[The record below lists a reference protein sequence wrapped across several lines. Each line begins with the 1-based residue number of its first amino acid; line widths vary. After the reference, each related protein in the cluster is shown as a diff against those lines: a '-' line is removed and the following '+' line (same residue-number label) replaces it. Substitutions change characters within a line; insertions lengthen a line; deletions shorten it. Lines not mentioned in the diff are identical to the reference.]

1 MTVDIKIA
9 DYNYNLPDSRIAK
22 FPVAERDHS
31 KLLVYNKGNIQE
43 DVFYNIG
50 NYLPKG
56 ELMVFNNTKVI
67 RARMHFRKET
77 GALIEIFLLE
87 PYLPADYEQMF
98 QSRGKCQWLCLIG
111 NKKKWKEGELSQK
124 LTAPSTQSARVPS
137 TQAAPVLEA
146 SASGI
151 VTLSARYIA
160 PHATAHIVEFSW
172 QSSPLSVEG
181 VEEVSFAEIVDLAG
195 ELPIPPYLNRDTEQS
210 DLTTYQTVYSKIK
223 GSVAA
228 PTAGL
233 HFTSDVLSRLDSL
246 GIERDEVTLHVG
258 AGTFK
263 PVKSENVADHE
274 MHAEHFAV
282 RLSTIQNLIKHDGKA
297 IAVGTTSVRTLE
309 SLYYIGVQIYK
320 NAECRTQN
328 TESSCAPNNSAFSIQ
343 NSSLEFGVSQWEPYQ
358 PEANDVSPLDALK
371 AIESYLL
378 ENNLDTLLASTQIII
393 TPAGYEYKIVKQLVT
408 NFHQPQSTLLL
419 LVSALIG
426 NKWHEVYDYALSHD
440 FRFLSYG
447 DSSLLIP

>member
-1 MTVDIKIA
+1 MSNIDIKIA
-9 DYNYNLPDSRIAK
+9 DYNYPLPDSRIAK

-43 DVFYNIG
+43 DTFYNIG

-67 RARMHFRKET
+67 RARLHFRKET

-111 NKKKWKEGELSQK
+111 NKKKWKEGELRQT
-124 LTAPSTQSARVPS
+124 LTAESSSDV
-137 TQAAPVLEA
+137 
-146 SASGI
+146 I
-151 VTLSARYIA
+151 TLSASYIA
-160 PHATAHIVEFSW
+160 PHATSQIVEFSW
-172 QSSPLSVEG
+172 DSDL
-181 VEEVSFAEIVDLAG
+181 SFAEIVDIAG

-233 HFTSDVLSRLDSL
+233 HFTPNVLSALDSL
-246 GIERDEVTLHVG
+246 SVERDEVTLHVG

-282 RLSTIQNLIKHDGKA
+282 RLSTIQNLVRHGGKA

-320 NAECRTQN
+320 MQNDSQNSNAQ
-328 TESSCAPNNSAFSIQ
+328 PNSAFGSD
-343 NSSLEFGVSQWEPYQ
+343 SACEFKVSQWEPYQ
-358 PEANDVSPLDALK
+358 PGANDVPPLDALK
-371 AIESYLL
+371 AIESYLVDRH
-378 ENNLDTLLASTQIII
+378 LDTLHASTQIII
-393 TPAGYEYKIVKQLVT
+393 TPAGYDYKIVKMLVT

-426 NKWHEVYDYALSHD
+426 DKWHEVYDYALAHD